1 MEVTHITSEKLKKIL
16 AFNEKNEKE
25 IQNRVQDFYDENHIK
40 PGIRDII
47 TFAKTMIAGKDVEI
61 LQIPLKD
68 KEIGALY
75 HEINGKKYI
84 VLNTSL
90 NLANN
95 NFALAHELY
104 HLYFHEKDSSQGDT
118 ERYLMTY
125 QDNTEDMM
133 ANAFAG
139 NILMPEQEFTEMY
152 LCVQRIVRQIEVGN
166 GATESPEELD
176 ILCIIILLMIQFK
189 TTYMSVVIRLSELGL
204 LQYNNMGLIKKILQC
219 NSNEFIREIINRIPK
234 LKSSVAEYFYPVMN
248 DDFKIMYE
256 FAKENAQKS
265 VDAEIM
271 DESYMDYNLS
281 LLEKMYKK
289 VAIVGNKADDYG
301 AF

>member
-1 MEVTHITSEKLKKIL
+1 MAHITSEKLKKIL
-16 AFNEKNEKE
+16 AFNKKNEKE
-25 IQNRVQDFYDENHIK
+25 IQKRVQEFYDENHIK

-47 TFAKTMIAGKDVEI
+47 TFTKTMIAGNNVEI
-61 LQIPLKD
+61 LQLPLKD

-104 HLYFHEKDSSQGDT
+104 HLYFHEKGSSQGDT
-118 ERYLMTY
+118 ERYLTTY

-152 LCVQRIVRQIEVGN
+152 LCVQRGVRQIEVGN
-166 GATESPEELD
+166 GSTETPEELD

-189 TTYMSVVIRLSELGL
+189 TTYMSVVVRMSELGF
-204 LQYNNMGLIKKILQC
+204 LQHSSMGLLEKILKY
-219 NSNEFIREIINRIPK
+219 NSNEFIREIINMVPQ
-234 LKSSVAEYFYPVMN
+234 LKSSVAEFFYPVRN

-256 FAKENAQKS
+256 AAKENAQKS

-289 VAIVGNKADDYG
+289 VAVVGNKADDYG
-301 AF
+301 TF

>member
-289 VAIVGNKADDYG
+289 VAIVGNKADGYG

>member
-1 MEVTHITSEKLKKIL
+1 MAHITSEKLKKIL
-16 AFNEKNEKE
+16 AFNKKHEKE
-25 IQNRVQDFYDENHIK
+25 IQKRVQEFYDENHIK

-47 TFAKTMIAGKDVEI
+47 TFTKTMIAGNNVEI
-61 LQIPLKD
+61 LQLPLKD

-104 HLYFHEKDSSQGDT
+104 HLYFHEKDSRQGDT

-152 LCVQRIVRQIEVGN
+152 LCVQRGVRQIEVGN
-166 GATESPEELD
+166 GSTETPEELD

-189 TTYMSVVIRLSELGL
+189 TTYMSVVVRMSELGF
-204 LQYNNMGLIKKILQC
+204 LQHSSMGLLEKILKY
-219 NSNEFIREIINRIPK
+219 NSNEFIREIINMVPR
-234 LKSSVAEYFYPVMN
+234 LKSSVAEFFYPVRN

-256 FAKENAQKS
+256 SAKENAQKS

-289 VAIVGNKADDYG
+289 VAVVGNKADDYG
-301 AF
+301 TF

>member
-90 NLANN
+90 NIANN

-289 VAIVGNKADDYG
+289 VAIVGNKADGYG